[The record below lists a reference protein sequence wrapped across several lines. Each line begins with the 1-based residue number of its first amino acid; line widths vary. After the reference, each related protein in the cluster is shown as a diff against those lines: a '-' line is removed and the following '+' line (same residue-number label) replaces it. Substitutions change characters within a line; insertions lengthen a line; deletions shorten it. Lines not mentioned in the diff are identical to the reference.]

1 MTHATYADVFRPTNP
16 GRFWLYNLGLILGF
30 SILIGLSAQI
40 SIPLP
45 FTPVPITGQTLTV
58 LLTGAVLGSRRGALA
73 VLTYLAQGFAG
84 LPVFAGGKFGLAALF
99 GPTGGYLL
107 GFVVAAFV
115 TGWLAERGWDRD
127 FKTNALAMLA
137 GNVVI
142 YLVGLPWLA
151 VFTGANQAIA
161 LGLLPFIPG
170 DLLKLALATA
180 LLPIGWRLVRSPQP
194 PTQ

>member
-84 LPVFAGGKFGLAALF
+84 LPVFAGGKFGLATLF

-115 TGWLAERGWDRD
+115 TGWLAERGWDRN